1 MFERLAPEQH
11 DTLDGIPEPAEN
23 PTLCGHAEAKSM
35 IAGALRAGKF
45 PHALIL
51 AGQQGIGKATLA
63 FHLANL
69 LLKNPDP
76 ASVQDIGSPDPSS
89 SIFRQVA
96 SGAHPSVLHLT
107 RPVNERTKG
116 FKTVVTVDEIRKV
129 NRFLSMTAH
138 DGGWRVVIVDP
149 ADDMNTN
156 AANALLKNLEEPPA
170 KTVFVLIVHSIGA
183 MLPTIR
189 SRSQTVRLG
198 PLSNSD
204 LKQVLASFEDTA
216 VADGPELDALIHR
229 AGGSVRTAIL
239 LFYVTTAI
247 AYPNGEPHI
256 GHAYEMI
263 ATDAI
268 ARFQR
273 LDGKDVFFLTGT
285 DEHGIKMQQ
294 TARAE
299 GITPRELADRN
310 SQRIPRHGDMLNIS
324 NDDFIRTTE
333 ERHYKSSQEIWSA
346 MAASKR
352 RHLPVDLC
360 RLVFGARRGLFRR
373 GDELTEGEDGK
384 RFAPARR
391 ARSSGW
397 RSRAISSACRPIRT
411 GC

>member
-229 AGGSVRTAIL
+229 AGV
-239 LFYVTTAI
+239 VCEP
-247 AYPNGEPHI
+247 YPNGEPHI

-285 DEHGIKMQQ
+285 DEHGHQDGADGRAAKASRRANWP
-294 TARAE
+294 TATRSASATWR
-299 GITPRELADRN
+299 IAA
-310 SQRIPRHGDMLNIS
+310 QRS

-333 ERHYKSSQEIWSA
+333 ERHHKSCQEIWQR
-346 MAASKR
+346 MAASSN
-352 RHLPVDLC
+352 
-360 RLVFGARRGLFRR
+360 
-373 GDELTEGEDGK
+373 GDIYKSTYAGWYSVRDEAYYDESELTVGEDGK
-384 RFAPARR
+384 RRGRR
-391 ARSSGW
+391 ARRSNGW
-397 RSRAISSACRPIRT
+397 RRRAISSASRPIRT